1 MAKTPAK
8 TAAAPSGKT
17 VETVTRTRE
26 VVEEPG
32 GELDISG
39 APDGLDEADPLA
51 KLDEIGVEG
60 TARYRVHRTS
70 PAGFDGYVG
79 TYTRDELEPDRI
91 FEEWGGG
98 RFRITVVD
106 AAGKVRGNAIMMIAG
121 KPKHKAEA
129 PAPVAQVQAPGLG
142 SEMAR
147 VLEGIQAAQAAA
159 QKATDTQMAMLT
171 TLLTSLINKEPPKA
185 PPAPDPLAML
195 EKAAA
200 ILKPRDDGGG
210 KAVEML
216 LQGME
221 LANRFGGGGHEPGMA
236 DVFLEGFRTIK
247 DAAKLAPNAHQP
259 RPAQRRI
266 APQPQGVAAAPG
278 DAAPAAPPPE
288 PPTPAQRQDA
298 WIKQQVQ
305 FLVVQASRAKDPELY
320 AELFLDNLPAFLPEA
335 EAKRRMSDEAELAKL
350 AEAVPEVVNYLPWFE
365 KFRDAVLAFI
375 AQGERQAADAGVID
389 HGAAGA
395 DNAGGGGE

>member
-8 TAAAPSGKT
+8 TPAAPTGKT

-26 VVEEPG
+26 VVEDPPA
-32 GELDISG
+32 ELDISG
-39 APDGLDEADPLA
+39 GGDELDAVDPLA
-51 KLDEIGVEG
+51 KLDEIGVDG
-60 TARYRVHRTS
+60 GAKYRVHRTS
-70 PAGFDGYVG
+70 PTGFDGYIG
-79 TYTRDELEPDRI
+79 TYTREELEPDAI
-91 FEEWGGG
+91 FAEWGGG

-106 AAGKVRGNAIMMIAG
+106 AAGKVRGNAILMIAG
-121 KPKHKAEA
+121 KPKHKAD
-129 PAPVAQVQAPGLG
+129 PAQSPTAMTPAPGLG

-147 VLEGIQAAQAAA
+147 VLEGIQASQVAA

-200 ILKPRDDGGG
+200 ILKPREDSGG

-216 LQGME
+216 LKGME
-221 LANRFGGGGHEPGMA
+221 LAKGFGGGDHEPGMA

-266 APQPQGVAAAPG
+266 AQPPAASAAAP
-278 DAAPAAPPPE
+278 DAPPPE
-288 PPTPAQRQDA
+288 PPTEAQKQDA
-298 WIKQQVQ
+298 WIAQQVK
-305 FLVVQASRAKDPELY
+305 FLTVQASRNKDPELY
-320 AELFLDNLPAFLPEA
+320 AELFLDNLPAFLSEEEA
-335 EAKRRMSDEAELAKL
+335 QRRMSDEGELRKL
-350 AEAVPEVVNYLPWFE
+350 AEAVPAVMNYLPWFE
-365 KFRDAVLAFI
+365 KFREAVLTFI
-375 AQGERQAADAGVID
+375 AQGARQAAEPGGVVVD
-389 HGAAGA
+389 HDAAGD

>member
-8 TAAAPSGKT
+8 TPAAPSGKT

-26 VVEEPG
+26 VVEDPRAEIGLDG
-32 GELDISG
+32 GGDELD
-39 APDGLDEADPLA
+39 AVDPLA
-51 KLDEIGVEG
+51 KLDEIGVDG
-60 TARYRVHRTS
+60 GAKYRVHRTS
-70 PAGFDGYVG
+70 PTGFDGYIG
-79 TYTRDELEPDRI
+79 TYTREELEPDAI
-91 FEEWGGG
+91 FAEWGGG

-106 AAGKVRGNAIMMIAG
+106 AAGKVRGNAILMIAG
-121 KPKHKAEA
+121 RPKHKAD
-129 PAPVAQVQAPGLG
+129 PAQSPTAMTPAAGLG

-147 VLEGIQAAQAAA
+147 VLEGIQASQAAA
-159 QKATDTQMAMLT
+159 QKATGDQIGLLT
-171 TLLTSLINKEPPKA
+171 TLITSLINREPPKA
-185 PPAPDPLAML
+185 PPAPDQFALIEKLAP
-195 EKAAA
+195 
-200 ILKPRDDGGG
+200 ILKPQDNSG

-216 LQGME
+216 LQGIE

-278 DAAPAAPPPE
+278 EAPPAAT
-288 PPTPAQRQDA
+288 PPTEAQKQDR
-298 WIKQQVQ
+298 WIKQQVE

-320 AELFLDNLPAFLPEA
+320 AELFLDNLPPFLPEA
-335 EAKRRMSDEAELAKL
+335 EAKRRMSDEAELTKL
-350 AEAVPEVVNYLPWFE
+350 AEAVPAVMNYLPWFE

-375 AQGERQAADAGVID
+375 DQGARQSADPGVID
-389 HGAAGA
+389 HDAAGD
-395 DNAGGGGE
+395 DNAPGE